1 MIPIQDQISWA
12 WTESGLFAE
21 IMGPYLQNMYSL
33 YLWPMMFKIKGVIF
47 NNEAVGDVTSRA
59 LEAEIIKKKAATL
72 GFSLVSFLKLFGQ
85 TTWSKTLTSF
95 SIENTK
101 DLKTRNAGSEK

>member
-1 MIPIQDQISWA
+1 
-12 WTESGLFAE
+12 
-21 IMGPYLQNMYSL
+21 
-33 YLWPMMFKIKGVIF
+33 MMFKIKGVIF

-85 TTWSKTLTSF
+85 TT
-95 SIENTK
+95 
-101 DLKTRNAGSEK
+101 